1 MWEDET
7 IDYGCENGSLVL
19 NRKKG
24 VQYATYKC
32 QDDGTYA
39 TPKGKEE
46 GDPWPECTLKPVDPC
61 EYHSLL
67 DNAPNHT
74 TSSWVRY
81 SKEIYSSSFFS
92 ATSLQSR
99 TFAKICVFGEIY
111 VLLY

>member
-61 EYHSLL
+61 EYLSLL
-67 DNAPNHT
+67 DNAPNYLKRFILLHF
-74 TSSWVRY
+74 SVR
-81 SKEIYSSSFFS
+81 

-99 TFAKICVFGEIY
+99 TFAKKCVF
-111 VLLY
+111 

>member
-46 GDPWPECTLKPVDPC
+46 GDPWPEYTLKPVDPC
-61 EYHSLL
+61 EYYSLL
-67 DNAPNHT
+67 DNAPNYL
-74 TSSWVRY
+74 VGCVIQKRF
-81 SKEIYSSSFFS
+81 ILLFFS
-92 ATSLQSR
+92 LRFLT
-99 TFAKICVFGEIY
+99 
-111 VLLY
+111 